1 MKVKVCGMRES
12 ENMRALAKL
21 PVDMMGLIFYEK
33 SPRYVNEQDAGRINA
48 LSLTIPKAGV
58 FVDASPDVILNKVE
72 RFQLQLV
79 QLHGKESPDF
89 CRALRSNGIR
99 IIKAF
104 QMTTIEDLKIC
115 ALYEG
120 CCDYFL
126 FDAKTPKY
134 GGSGNKFNWEILSA
148 YTGTTPFFLSGGIA
162 PRDAEIIRRLDFPQ
176 LFAVD
181 LNSRFE
187 TSPGIKDMDSISM
200 FLSGMREEL

>member
-1 MKVKVCGMRES
+1 MKVKVCGMKEP
-12 ENMRALAKL
+12 ENMQALAKL
-21 PVDMMGLIFYEK
+21 PVDMMGLVFYEK
-33 SPRYVNEQDAGRINA
+33 SPRYVDEQDAGRINS
-48 LSLTIPKAGV
+48 LSLMIPKVGV
-58 FVDASPDVILNKVE
+58 FVDASPDVILNKAE

-79 QLHGKESPDF
+79 QLHGQESPDF
-89 CRALRSNGIR
+89 CRTLKSKKIR

-115 ALYEG
+115 SLYEG

-126 FDAKTPKY
+126 FDAKTSKY
-134 GGSGNKFNWEILSA
+134 GGSGNKFNWDILSA

-162 PRDAEIIRRLDFPQ
+162 PEDAESIDRLDLPQ

-187 TSPGIKDMDSISM
+187 TTPGIKDMDSIRM
-200 FLSGMREEL
+200 FLSCMRKEL